1 MKRIL
6 KLTLAFCMLASLFVA
21 VPAAAEDTWEEII
34 ANKVSF
40 STENTPFTGNGTD
53 YYSLE
58 DTADGLKITKTRDQE
73 TGAGDPRIGTTITF
87 ETPLDAGEYYL
98 ELEYEEHLNA
108 GQLWGSFFGNA
119 GEGIT
124 FTIRQAATSGLAG
137 NQALDGATTGT
148 WLDSYGYTLPS
159 HTSGQPEKLGFQ
171 YETEGQSIL
180 TYVDQTRAQTEVF
193 YPRAKGTTQLMSLK
207 LELQNMKKDGYIV
220 LKGVK
225 IWQKQQAPAEEGAW
239 QEVKT
244 YSFTQEAEEAGNYTI
259 KGDNGNGVDC
269 TDQFEKIYTEDGMT
283 LNKLS
288 TYTSVYAEFTYQF
301 DTILENGK
309 KYYVEF
315 EYTENAPTNGQLNIT
330 PQGSDG
336 KEVASFAVNRM
347 APINMALRYD
357 NQEGTNRAWLMDTH
371 PEELA
376 QHNTN
381 HEKERLG
388 FIYDSS
394 EKSIVIYLNG
404 KVVTGKKLYVSDAAL
419 TNIGRVYFKY
429 QSSAQNDSFT
439 LHNIKTY
446 QYVEGQAGQS
456 DAEKLAADMAAVT
469 ETAILGGQSKDS
481 VTANLTLPE
490 SPMANG
496 TTVTWES
503 TNTAVLANDGTV
515 TPAEQDTQVTFT
527 GHFVNGTASQD
538 MVLALTVKGTGDTA
552 SSDWKLI
559 DTLPFTEE
567 AESAGKYTVPDNPTE
582 FEKTYQ
588 ADGMVLKKLTD
599 NSDIFSEFI
608 YTFDTVLD
616 NGTYYVE
623 FEYTENA
630 PASAQLNVTMRSNA
644 GSEAVSFG
652 INRMDKIN
660 AALRYNADDDRTWLS
675 DSHPEERPPHNTN
688 HEKERLG
695 VVYDTS
701 DQSLVFYVDGKPV
714 TGRKMYVSETA
725 NTNIGQILFK
735 YQSAKKN
742 DTFLFHNIKTYQY
755 IDSTDPED
763 AAKLAADMAN
773 VKEETIL
780 GGQLANNVTANLTLP
795 VSPMANG
802 TTVTWESTNT
812 AVLETNGTVHRQ
824 AQDTQVTF
832 TGHFINGTASQDLV
846 LELTVKGT
854 ESGESS
860 DWILWNDIVFDSL
873 ESPYY
878 SVASNADYTNEI
890 QDGALTFVKNNTNKT
905 DWLNALTINIPGDHP
920 IEDGTYYMELTFQ
933 TNVTGSGAKLIANY
947 YNGGSY
953 LLSMTGENGMG
964 LAANTDPN
972 ASSMGGWLGNDAK
985 PAYTQGEKMVFG
997 VLYDTDDSSLIF
1009 CKDGVP
1015 ASDTKYYTRS
1025 PGVKKMDKLVIGMQG
1040 ASSAGQY
1047 GRVYSF
1053 KVWKLDDSAFMAD
1066 YDYLTLDKLTDEPAN
1081 MITQNL
1087 NALPTSLPNGTTV
1100 NWEISEPSVLNA
1112 DGTITPTDHDVSVKL
1127 TATLTRGSITD
1138 TKEFYL
1144 TVLEEGKAERYLYVS
1159 SDTFDTEESIAPWN
1173 VTGANATVEIQEGR
1187 LAVKRDAENQ
1197 DVSGTRYFVSQ
1208 DADNPFAVTGEKV
1221 VLEYQIQINENLR
1234 EWKGELLDTA
1244 GNVLSELMITDAGS
1258 SEDTGAT
1265 MAITYLDGGA
1275 ETQAT
1280 VDYTDNT
1287 AANVKYEIN
1296 TETGAMKVYVN
1307 TELVAEGT
1315 VKSGAK
1321 NFSAF
1326 RFSTGY
1332 EDRYGWMWLDN
1343 VNVLVESSN
1352 HPETRVALDA
1362 ANLTFEQIKGESRNK
1377 EHAIIGNLNPI
1388 AAGYL
1393 GSTIT
1398 WESDNTA
1405 ALANDGTITRT
1416 SADQP
1421 VTYTA
1426 TLSYETATQTVPF
1439 ELTIRGIDE
1448 NNLAARGEL
1457 TASSG
1462 RETVANANDTLLDT
1476 AWVAGAANPYLRVD
1490 FGEAKSVSQVI
1501 LHEMPVDG
1509 KYLVTGFA
1517 IEVSS
1522 NGSDWETVAEGT
1534 TVGSNKIIDFLP
1546 VEARYVRY
1554 RVTSQD
1560 TGKTGLYEIEL
1571 YNDPTD
1577 SNRVK
1582 ADVEWLKEN
1591 YADYMV
1597 SGPITLPTVGKFGST
1612 ISWVSSRPDIL
1623 SNDGTIFTKP
1633 QSDEAFVTTATV
1645 KSNDYSEST
1654 PIRRAAEGT
1663 GSTTPGTGGG
1673 SSGGSGGGG
1682 GGGSL
1687 SGSGNLVNVV
1697 TSPTPTPTPTPTTD
1711 PGSYGSFRDVPK
1723 DSWSYEYVE
1732 ALAQEGIVSG
1742 YDGLFHPGGSVTRE
1756 EFVKMLLGAL
1766 GIEASQM
1773 ESSFSDVN
1781 ANEWYA
1787 PYVAT
1792 AAELG
1797 IVGGIGEGVFGVGQT
1812 ITRQDMAVM
1821 VQRALEATG
1830 KTLAQEGEPKVFADA
1845 DTISGYAASAVEML
1859 VRAGVISGDENNY
1872 FHPNDSLTR
1881 EQAAKIICLSGGV
1894 LNEE

>member
-6 KLTLAFCMLASLFVA
+6 KLALAFCMLASLFVA
-21 VPAAAEDTWEEII
+21 VPAAAEDTWEEIT
-34 ANKVSF
+34 ANQVSF

-58 DTADGLKITKTRDQE
+58 DTADGLKITKTKDQGE
-73 TGAGDPRIGTTITF
+73 GVADPRIDTTISF

-124 FTIRQAATSGLAG
+124 FTIRQAATTGLAG
-137 NQALDGATTGT
+137 NQTLDGATTGA

-180 TYVDQTRAQTEVF
+180 TYVDQTRAQTDVF
-193 YPRAKGTTQLMSLK
+193 YPRASRTTKLTSLK

-225 IWQKQQAPAEEGAW
+225 IWQKQQAPAEEGTW

-244 YSFTQEAEEAGNYTI
+244 YSFTQEAEEAGNYTVPDNPTEFEKTYQADGMVLKKLTDNASI
-259 KGDNGNGVDC
+259 FSEFIYTFDTALDNG
-269 TDQFEKIYTEDGMT
+269 
-283 LNKLS
+283 
-288 TYTSVYAEFTYQF
+288 
-301 DTILENGK
+301 

-315 EYTENAPTNGQLNIT
+315 EYTENAPAKAQLNAT
-330 PQGSDG
+330 LQSSTGT
-336 KEVASFAVNRM
+336 EAVTFSISKGNKIG
-347 APINMALRYD
+347 AALRYSKTGSD
-357 NQEGTNRAWLMDTH
+357 TEMKRNWLTASGH
-371 PEELA
+371 PEE
-376 QHNTN
+376 QPTHNTN

-388 FIYDSS
+388 VVYDTADLSL
-394 EKSIVIYLNG
+394 VFYVDG
-404 KVVTGKKLYVSDAAL
+404 KPVTGKTMYAANDGA
-419 TNIGRVYFKY
+419 TNIGRIAFKF
-429 QSSAQNDSFT
+429 QQANQNDSFT

-456 DAEKLAADMAAVT
+456 DAEKLAADMATVT
-469 ETAILGGQSKDS
+469 ENSILGGQSKDS
-481 VTANLTLPE
+481 VTTNLTLPT
-490 SPMANG
+490 SPMVNG

-503 TNTAVLANDGTV
+503 TNTAVLANNGTV
-515 TPAEQDTQVTFT
+515 KPAEQDAQVTFT
-527 GHFVNGTASQD
+527 GHFVNETASQD
-538 MVLALTVKGTGDTA
+538 MVLDLTVKGTGSA
-552 SSDWKLI
+552 QSSDWKLI
-559 DTLPFTEE
+559 DTLPFTQE

-599 NSDIFSEFI
+599 NSDIYSEFI
-608 YTFDTVLD
+608 YTLDTVLS
-616 NGTYYVE
+616 NGKYYVE

-630 PASAQLNVTMRSNA
+630 PTNAQLNATLRSNTA
-644 GSEAVSFG
+644 KEAVAFG
-652 INRMDKIN
+652 INRMETIN
-660 AALRYNADDDRTWLS
+660 AALRYDNKEGTQRAWLAS
-675 DSHPEERPPHNTN
+675 SHPEERPPHNTN

-735 YQSAKKN
+735 YQSAMK
-742 DTFLFHNIKTYQY
+742 DDYFIFHNIKTYQY
-755 IDSTDPED
+755 VDSTDPED
-763 AAKLAADMAN
+763 AANLEADMEN

-832 TGHFINGTASQDLV
+832 TGHFVNGTASQDLV

-873 ESPYY
+873 ESPQY
-878 SVASNADYTNEI
+878 SLTTNADYTNEI

-905 DWLNALTINIPGDHP
+905 DWISALTVNIPSDHP

-947 YNGGSY
+947 YNGGNY

-972 ASSMGGWLGNDAK
+972 ASGTGGWLGNEAK

-1040 ASSAGQY
+1040 ASSEGQF

-1053 KVWKLDDSAFMAD
+1053 KVWKLDDTAFMAD
-1066 YDYLTLDKLTDEPAN
+1066 YNYLTLDKLTDEPAN
-1081 MITQNL
+1081 MITKNL

-1100 NWEISEPSVLNA
+1100 AWNISDSSVLA
-1112 DGTITPTDHDVSVKL
+1112 MDGTISPMDHDVSVKL
-1127 TATLTRGSITD
+1127 TATLMRGSLTD

-1173 VTGANATVEIQEGR
+1173 VVGANATIEIQDGR

-1197 DVSGTRYFVSQ
+1197 DVSGIQYFVSQ

-1234 EWKGELLDTA
+1234 EWKGELLDTEN
-1244 GNVLSELMITDAGS
+1244 NVLSELMITDAGS
-1258 SEDTGAT
+1258 SDDTSAT

-1296 TETGAMKVYVN
+1296 TQTGAMQVYVN

-1315 VKSGAK
+1315 VKNGAK

-1352 HPETRVALDA
+1352 HPATRVALDA

-1377 EHAIIGNLNPI
+1377 EGAIIGNLSPI
-1388 AAGYL
+1388 QTGYL
-1393 GSTIT
+1393 GSTIA
-1398 WESDNTA
+1398 WGSNNTA
-1405 ALANDGTITRT
+1405 ALANDGTITR
-1416 SADQP
+1416 SSVDQP

-1426 TLSYETATQTVPF
+1426 TLTYETESQTVPF

-1462 RETVANANDTLLDT
+1462 RDTVINANDTLLDT
-1476 AWVAGAANPYLRVD
+1476 AWISGANNPYLRVD
-1490 FGEAKSVSQVI
+1490 VGEAKILSQVI

-1509 KYLVTGFA
+1509 NNLVTGFV
-1517 IEVSS
+1517 IEVSN

-1534 TVGSNKIIDFLP
+1534 TVGSNKIVDFLP

-1554 RVTSQD
+1554 RVTSQN
-1560 TGKTGLYEIEL
+1560 TGKTGLYEIEI

-1582 ADVEWLKEN
+1582 ADIEWLKDN

-1633 QSDEAFVTTATV
+1633 QSNEAFVTTATV
-1645 KSNDYSEST
+1645 ESNNYSENT

-1663 GSTTPGTGGG
+1663 GSTTPGTGSG
-1673 SSGGSGGGG
+1673 SSGSSGGG

-1697 TSPTPTPTPTPTTD
+1697 TSPTPAPTPTPTTD
-1711 PGSYGSFRDVPK
+1711 PGNYGSFRDVPK

-1732 ALAQEGIVSG
+1732 ALAEKGIVNG
-1742 YDGLFHPGGSVTRE
+1742 YDGLFNPGSSVTRE

-1766 GIEASQM
+1766 GIEATQT
-1773 ESSFSDVN
+1773 ESDFSDVN
-1781 ANEWYA
+1781 ANEWYV

-1792 AAELG
+1792 AAQLG
-1797 IVGGIGEGVFGVGQT
+1797 IVGGIGDGVFGVGQT

-1830 KTLAQEGEPKVFADA
+1830 KTLAQDGEQKVFEDA
-1845 DTISGYAASAVEML
+1845 DSISSYAVEAVELL
-1859 VRAGVISGDENNY
+1859 VRANVISGDEQGY